1 MRRGERLVANAL
13 CGLVLAGMVTAAQAY
28 EHRRDTPSVGIQI
41 QYGVM
46 EGGSDWG
53 ESFGWDGGIAVHLR
67 NSMSRNSAIGLSF
80 EQQRFACVKL
90 LPEDIEEGGDTDFL
104 KMQTLLADYF
114 FYFERPARRCYY
126 AVVSAGFY
134 RPELVDEERLHP
146 DQPKTVHVRY
156 PGENFLARLGAGSEY
171 FLSRKFSVDASASV
185 YYLRAPKL
193 DGLTASAQF
202 AIGVHLYAG
211 R

>member
-1 MRRGERLVANAL
+1 MRRGERWAAGAL
-13 CGLVLAGMVTAAQAY
+13 CGLVVVGMTGSARAY
-28 EHRRDTPSVGIQI
+28 EHRRDTPSVGVQI

-53 ESFGWDGGIAVHLR
+53 DAFGWQGGVAVHLR

-80 EQQRFACVKL
+80 ELQRFECVKPL
-90 LPEDIEEGGDTDFL
+90 AEDIEDGGDTDFL
-104 KMQTLLADYF
+104 KMQTLLADYY
-114 FYFERPARRCYY
+114 FYFERPQRRCYY

-134 RPELVDEERLHP
+134 RPELVDEERLQP
-146 DQPKTVHVRY
+146 DQPKTINVRY
-156 PGENFLARLGAGSEY
+156 PGENFLARLGAGTEY
-171 FLSRKFSVDASASV
+171 FLSRKFSIDTSASV

-193 DGLTASAQF
+193 DGLTVSAQF
-202 AIGVHLYAG
+202 ALGVHLYAG